1 MEALNDNKQFDF
13 TFRGGDV
20 SVHINRLDCF

>member
-1 MEALNDNKQFDF
+1 MEALNDNKKFDF
-13 TFRGGDV
+13 TFRGVDV